1 MLVGIKSGILPTK
14 TTYGASFVF
23 ACQPGFTLMGNNS
36 DAGKNVKCLENGRWD
51 LGGLRCIGKEH
62 ER

>member
-1 MLVGIKSGILPTK
+1 VLVGVKSGNLPTK

-23 ACQPGFTLMGNNS
+23 ECEREFTLKGNNS
-36 DAGKNVKCLENGRWD
+36 DAGKKVTCLENGRWD